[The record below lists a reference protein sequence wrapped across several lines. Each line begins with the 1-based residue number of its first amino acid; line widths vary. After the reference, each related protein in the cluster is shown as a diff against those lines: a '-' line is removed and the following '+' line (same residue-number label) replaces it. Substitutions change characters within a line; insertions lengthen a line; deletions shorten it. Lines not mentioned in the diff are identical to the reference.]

1 MIKLSQLIYYL
12 YLKIVDFTIECTE
25 KEGVYRKGGREK
37 KEERGG
43 GAEDITCGVCC

>member
-25 KEGVYRKGGREK
+25 KEGGKK
-37 KEERGG
+37 KEERRG